1 MCLLCVTAAEGSS
14 AFQRRAY
21 MLQLLALIEHPDALP
36 ADAALR
42 LGRDI
47 LALAE
52 LERAALRCEAIVD
65 SAPLS
70 CGLGPAGERIR
81 S

>member
-52 LERAALRCEAIVD
+52 SERAAPRCEAILD
-65 SAPLS
+65 SAPIS
-70 CGLGPAGERIR
+70 CDFEPAGERIR